1 MFDVPDR
8 EALEA
13 VNDVSIAEFPRIAP
27 VRHER
32 DHPQVDDVEGT
43 TIGALGAIDFEG
55 LDTGSEI
62 AITAGSR
69 GIQDKPA
76 VLEATVA
83 DLKERGYEPFL
94 FPAMG
99 SHGGATAEGQVE
111 TLASLGVTEESI
123 GCEIRSSMD
132 VEEVG
137 EDEEGRPVYAATDA
151 LEADAV
157 VLVNRIKAHTD
168 FTGPIESGLCKMA
181 VIGLGKQ
188 RGAEVA
194 HNAAIAKGHENVFP
208 ERAEILFENTP
219 IAGGVAIVENADDRA
234 AHIEGVPVERITDRE
249 PELLERSKEL
259 LPTLPVDDLDLLVV
273 DAQGKDVSGSGMDT
287 NVLGR
292 LLVHGQPEPEGQEF
306 TRVHVRSITEGSHGN
321 GIGVGLA
328 DFAHCEAIDALDPV
342 DTYLNAI
349 TGGEPARARL
359 PVTVPADATAL
370 LLAYSTTGTRDP
382 EDMRIVRI
390 PNTLDLGEFLAS
402 EPVIKELADRS
413 DTRVGDY
420 EPMAFED
427 GDLAERSYTELR

>member
-13 VNDVSIAEFPRIAP
+13 VNDVSIAEFPRVAP

-32 DHPQVDDVEGT
+32 DHPQVDDVET
-43 TIGALGAIDFEG
+43 ATVEALGTIDFEG
-55 LDTGSEI
+55 LDSGAEI

-69 GIQDKPA
+69 GIQDKP
-76 VLEATVA
+76 VMLEAAVA
-83 DLKERGYEPFL
+83 TLQERGFEPFL

-111 TLASLGVTEESI
+111 TLASLGVTEGSI
-123 GCEIRSSMD
+123 GCEVRSSMD
-132 VEEVG
+132 VEDVAT
-137 EDEEGRPVYAATDA
+137 DEEGRPVYAATDA

-157 VLVNRIKAHTD
+157 VLVNRVKAHTD
-168 FTGPIESGLCKMA
+168 FTGEIESGLCKMA

-208 ERAEILFENTP
+208 ERAAILFSNTP
-219 IAGGVAIVENADDRA
+219 IVGGVAIIENADDRA
-234 AHIEGVPVERITDRE
+234 AHIEGVPVDTITDRE

-273 DAQGKDVSGSGMDT
+273 DAQGKDISGSGMDT

-292 LLVHGQPEPEGQEF
+292 LLVHGQPEPETPDF
-306 TRVHVRSITEGSHGN
+306 TRIHVRSITEGSHGN

-328 DFAHCEAIDALDPV
+328 DFAHREAIDALDPA

-382 EDMRIVRI
+382 GDMRIVRI
-390 PNTLDLGEFLAS
+390 PNTLDLGEFIAS
-402 EPVIKELADRS
+402 EPVAEELAGRPDV
-413 DTRVGDY
+413 TVG
-420 EPMAFED
+420 ESESMAFAD

>member
-1 MFDVPDR
+1 MFDVPDC

-13 VNDVSIAEFPRIAP
+13 VNDVSIAEFPRVVP

-32 DHPQVDDVEGT
+32 DHPQVEDVET
-43 TIGALGAIDFEG
+43 ATVEALGAIDFEG
-55 LDTGSEI
+55 LNSGAEI

-76 VLEATVA
+76 VLEAAVA
-83 DLKERGYEPFL
+83 DLQKRGFEPFL

-99 SHGGATAEGQVE
+99 SHGGATADGQVE
-111 TLASLGVTEESI
+111 TLASLGVTEGSI

-157 VLVNRIKAHTD
+157 VLVNRVKAHTD
-168 FTGPIESGLCKMA
+168 FSGRIESGLCKMA

-194 HNAAIAKGHENVFP
+194 HNAAIVKGHENVFP

-219 IAGGVAIVENADDRA
+219 IVGGVAIIENADDRA
-234 AHIEGVPVERITDRE
+234 AHIEGVPVDAITDRE
-249 PELLERSKEL
+249 PELLGCSKEL
-259 LPTLPVDDLDLLVV
+259 LPTLPVEDLDLLIV
-273 DAQGKDVSGSGMDT
+273 DAQGKDISGSGMDT

-292 LLVHGQPEPEGQEF
+292 LLVHGQPEPETPDF
-306 TRVHVRSITEGSHGN
+306 TRIHVRSITEGSHGN
-321 GIGVGLA
+321 GIGVGLV
-328 DFAHCEAIDALDPV
+328 DFAHREAIDALDPV

-359 PVTVPADATAL
+359 PVIVPADATAL
-370 LLAYSTTGTRDP
+370 LLAYSTTGTRNP

-402 EPVIKELADRS
+402 EPVAEELTDRP
-413 DTRVGDY
+413 DVTVGES
-420 EPMAFED
+420 EPMAFEN